1 MATVFVTGGTGL
13 IGSNICAQLRERGDR
28 VRALAR
34 RGSEI
39 APLQALG
46 VEIVDGDISDGASV
60 LRAAQGCDAVI
71 HSAAVLG
78 GVSQDPTEHARVNT
92 GGVGNVLDAA
102 EKLGMRKV
110 VTLGTTTYF
119 DFKTKSL
126 TETSP
131 VDPNASSDPYTQ
143 TKRAAYLEAIRR
155 AENGLDVSVIIPG
168 GTFGPAPCVQRSMEA
183 PSFNLRLL
191 LALKGELAQATA
203 FPIPWSFASDVAFAS
218 VAALDRGVR
227 GETYLAFASNADV
240 CTMAEFLNRGCER
253 AGIAHRVRDLTAA
266 VLDASPELQK
276 QVGPSMVA
284 LAHQK
289 FPVPYFDNTR
299 TRERLGYAPKGLDA
313 ALGETVEWLRK
324 HFGDQIP
331 R

>member
-1 MATVFVTGGTGL
+1 MATLFVTGATGL
-13 IGSNICAQLRERGDR
+13 IGSNICEQLRARGDR

-46 VEIVDGDISDGASV
+46 VEIVDGDIADAASV
-60 LRAAQGCDAVI
+60 LRASSGCEAVV

-78 GVSQDPTEHARVNT
+78 GVTQDPNEHLRVNT

-102 EKLGMRKV
+102 ERHGMRKV

-119 DFKTKSL
+119 DFKTRPL

-131 VDPNASSDPYTQ
+131 VDPDASSDPYTQ
-143 TKRAAYLEAIRR
+143 TKRAAYLEALSR
-155 AENGLDVSVIIPG
+155 AEQGLDVCVVIPG
-168 GTFGPAPCVQRSMEA
+168 GTFGPAPCVQRAMEA

-191 LALKGELAQATA
+191 LALKGELDRATA
-203 FPIPWSFASDVAFAS
+203 FPIPWSYAADVAAAA

-227 GETYLAFASNADV
+227 GETYLAFASNEDV
-240 CTMAEFLNRGCER
+240 CTMGEFLNRGCAI
-253 AGIAHRVRDLTAA
+253 AGVDHRVLDLTAEM
-266 VLDASPELQK
+266 LDASPELRA

-289 FPVPYFDNTR
+289 FPVPFFDNRR
-299 TRERLGYAPKGLDA
+299 TVERLGFAPKRLDD
-313 ALGETVEWLRK
+313 ALVETVAWLRK
-324 HFGDQIP
+324 HVWH
-331 R
+331 

>member
-13 IGSNICAQLRERGDR
+13 IGSNICEQLRARGDR

-34 RGSEI
+34 PGSEI
-39 APLQALG
+39 GPLRELG
-46 VEIVDGDISDGASV
+46 VEVVDGDISDAASV
-60 LRAAQGCDAVI
+60 LRASQGCDSAI

-78 GVSQDPTEHARVNT
+78 GVSQDPAEHLRVNT

-102 EKLGMRKV
+102 QKHGMRKV

-119 DFKTKSL
+119 DFKTRPL

-131 VDPNASSDPYTQ
+131 VDPDASSDPYTQ

-155 AENGLDVSVIIPG
+155 ADAGLDVSVVIPG
-168 GTFGPAPCVQRSMEA
+168 GTFGPAPCVQRAMEA

-191 LALKGELAQATA
+191 LALTGELKQATA
-203 FPIPWSFASDVAFAS
+203 FPIPWSYSVDVAAAS

-227 GETYLAFASNADV
+227 GETYLAFASNDDV
-240 CTMAEFLNRGCER
+240 CTMGEFLNRGCAM
-253 AGIAHRVRDLTAA
+253 AGVDHRVVDLTAA
-266 VLDASPELQK
+266 MLDASPELRA

-289 FPVPYFDNTR
+289 FPEPYFDNALTR
-299 TRERLGYAPKGLDA
+299 KRLGYAPLGLDA
-313 ALGETVEWLRK
+313 ALAETIEWLRR
-324 HFGDQIP
+324 HVW
-331 R
+331 RA

>member
-1 MATVFVTGGTGL
+1 MATIFVTGGTGL
-13 IGSNICAQLRERGDR
+13 IGSNICAQLRRRGDR

-46 VEIVDGDISDGASV
+46 VEIVDGDISDAESV
-60 LRAAQGCDAVI
+60 LRAAAGCDAAI

-78 GVSQDPTEHARVNT
+78 GVTQDPTEHLRVNT
-92 GGVGNVLDAA
+92 GGVGNVLEAA
-102 EKLGMRKV
+102 AKHGMRKV

-119 DFKTKSL
+119 DFKTKPL

-131 VDPNASSDPYTQ
+131 VDPDASSDPYTQ

-155 AENGLDVSVIIPG
+155 AEAGLDVSVIIPG
-168 GTFGPAPCVQRSMEA
+168 GTFGPAPCIQRSMEA

-203 FPIPWSFASDVAFAS
+203 FPIPWSFASDVAAAS
-218 VAALDRGVR
+218 VAALDRGLR

-240 CTMAEFLNRGCER
+240 CTMAEFLNRGCAM
-253 AGIAHRVRDLTAA
+253 AGVAHRVVDLTAA
-266 VLDASPELQK
+266 MLDASPALQK

-289 FPVPYFDNTR
+289 FPEPYFDNR
-299 TRERLGYAPKGLDA
+299 LTRERLGYAPKGLDA
-313 ALGETVEWLRK
+313 ALAETVAWLRE
-324 HFGDQIP
+324 HVW

>member
-13 IGSNICAQLRERGDR
+13 IGSNICEQLRARGDR

-34 RGSEI
+34 PGSEVG
-39 APLQALG
+39 PLRALG
-46 VEIVDGDISDGASV
+46 VEIVDGDISEAASV
-60 LRAAQGCDAVI
+60 LRAAQGCDSVV

-78 GVSQDPTEHARVNT
+78 GASQDPNEHLRVNT

-102 EKLGMRKV
+102 EKLAMRKV

-119 DFKTKSL
+119 DFKTRPL
-126 TETSP
+126 TEKSP
-131 VDPNASSDPYTQ
+131 VDANASSDPYTQ
-143 TKRAAYLEAIRR
+143 TKRAAYLEAIKR
-155 AENGLDVSVIIPG
+155 ADAGLDVSVIIPG
-168 GTFGPAPCVQRSMEA
+168 GTFGPAPCVQRAMEA

-203 FPIPWSFASDVAFAS
+203 FPIPWSYAADVAAAS

-227 GETYLAFASNADV
+227 GETYLAFASSEDV
-240 CTMAEFLNRGCER
+240 RTMGEFLNRACAM
-253 AGIAHRVRDLTAA
+253 AGVAHRVLDIDAA
-266 VLDASPELQK
+266 MLDASAELRA

-289 FPVPYFDNTR
+289 FPEPYFDNSM
-299 TRERLGYAPKGLDA
+299 TRERLGYTPKSLDA
-313 ALGETVEWLRK
+313 ALSETIGWLRRNVW
-324 HFGDQIP
+324 G
-331 R
+331 

>member
-13 IGSNICAQLRERGDR
+13 IGSNICEQLRARGDR
-28 VRALAR
+28 VHALTR
-34 RGSEI
+34 PGSETG
-39 APLQALG
+39 PLRALG
-46 VEIVDGDISDGASV
+46 VEIVDGDISDAGSV
-60 LRAAQGCDAVI
+60 LRAAQGCDSAI

-78 GVSQDPTEHARVNT
+78 GVSQDPNEHLRVNT

-119 DFKTKSL
+119 DFKTRPL
-126 TETSP
+126 TEKSP

-143 TKRAAYLEAIRR
+143 TKRAAYLEAMKR
-155 AENGLDVSVIIPG
+155 AEAGLDVSVIIPG
-168 GTFGPAPCVQRSMEA
+168 GTFGPAPCVQRAMEA

-203 FPIPWSFASDVAFAS
+203 FPIPWSYASDVAAAS
-218 VAALDRGVR
+218 IAAIDRGLR

-240 CTMAEFLNRGCER
+240 CSMGEFLNRGCAM
-253 AGIAHRVRDLTAA
+253 AGVAHRVLDIDAA
-266 VLDASPELQK
+266 MLDASAELRA

-284 LAHQK
+284 LARQR
-289 FPVPYFDNTR
+289 FPEPYFENSL
-299 TRERLGYAPKGLDA
+299 TRERLGYRPKGLDE
-313 ALGETVEWLRK
+313 ALGETIAWLRRSIW
-324 HFGDQIP
+324 H
-331 R
+331 

>member
-13 IGSNICAQLRERGDR
+13 IGSNICAQLRDRGDR

-34 RGSEI
+34 PGSEVG
-39 APLQALG
+39 PLRALG
-46 VEIVDGDISDGASV
+46 VEIVDGDVSDAASV
-60 LRAAQGCDAVI
+60 LRASQGCDSVI

-78 GVSQDPTEHARVNT
+78 GVSQDPNEHLRVNT

-102 EKLGMRKV
+102 QKHGMRKV

-119 DFKTKSL
+119 DFKTKPL
-126 TETSP
+126 TEHSP
-131 VDPNASSDPYTQ
+131 VDPDASSDPYTQ
-143 TKRAAYLEAIRR
+143 TKRAAYLEAMKR
-155 AENGLDVSVIIPG
+155 ADAGLDLCVVIPG
-168 GTFGPAPCVQRSMEA
+168 GTFGPAPCVQRAMEA

-203 FPIPWSFASDVAFAS
+203 FPIPWSFASDVAAAS

-227 GETYLAFASNADV
+227 GETYLAFASNDDV
-240 CTMAEFLNRGCER
+240 CTMGEFLNRGCAM
-253 AGIAHRVRDLTAA
+253 AGVAHRVLDLTGAM
-266 VLDASPELQK
+266 LDADAELRA

-289 FPVPYFDNTR
+289 FPEPYFENSL
-299 TRERLGYAPKGLDA
+299 TRERLGYAPKGLDE
-313 ALGETVEWLRK
+313 ALRETVVWLRR
-324 HFGDQIP
+324 HVWH
-331 R
+331 

>member
-1 MATVFVTGGTGL
+1 METVFVTGATGL
-13 IGSNICAQLRERGDR
+13 IGSNICAQLRARGDR

-34 RGSEI
+34 PGSEI
-39 APLQALG
+39 GPLRELG
-46 VEIVDGDISDGASV
+46 VEIVDGDISDAASV
-60 LRAAQGCDAVI
+60 LRAAQGCDSAI

-78 GVSQDPTEHARVNT
+78 GVSQDPNEHLRVNT

-102 EKLGMRKV
+102 QKHALRKV

-119 DFKTKSL
+119 DFKSKPL

-131 VDPNASSDPYTQ
+131 VDPDASNDPYTQ

-155 AENGLDVSVIIPG
+155 AEAGLDVSVVIPG

-191 LALKGELAQATA
+191 LALKGELAQATS
-203 FPIPWSFASDVAFAS
+203 FPIPWSYAADVAAAS
-218 VAALDRGVR
+218 VGALDRGVR
-227 GETYLAFASNADV
+227 GETYLAFASNDDV
-240 CTMAEFLNRGCER
+240 CTMAEFLNRGCAM
-253 AGIAHRVRDLTAA
+253 AGVTHRVVDLTAA
-266 VLDASPELQK
+266 MLDASPELRA

-289 FPVPYFDNTR
+289 FPVPYFDNRR

-313 ALGETVEWLRK
+313 ALAETVDWLRR
-324 HFGDQIP
+324 HVW

>member
-13 IGSNICAQLRERGDR
+13 IGSNICEQLRARGDR

-34 RGSEI
+34 PGSEVG
-39 APLQALG
+39 PLRALG
-46 VEIVDGDISDGASV
+46 VEIVDGDISEAASV
-60 LRAAQGCDAVI
+60 LRAAQGCDSVV

-78 GVSQDPTEHARVNT
+78 GASQDPNEHLRVNT

-102 EKLGMRKV
+102 EKLAMRKV

-119 DFKTKSL
+119 DFKTRPL
-126 TETSP
+126 TEKSP
-131 VDPNASSDPYTQ
+131 VDANSSSDPYTQ
-143 TKRAAYLEAIRR
+143 TKRAAYLEAIKR
-155 AENGLDVSVIIPG
+155 ADAGLDVSVIIPG
-168 GTFGPAPCVQRSMEA
+168 GTFGPAPCVQRAMEA

-203 FPIPWSFASDVAFAS
+203 FPIPWSYAADVAAAS

-227 GETYLAFASNADV
+227 GEPYLAFASNEDV
-240 CTMAEFLNRGCER
+240 RTMGEFRNRACAM
-253 AGIAHRVRDLTAA
+253 AGVAHRVLDIDAA
-266 VLDASPELQK
+266 MLDASAELRA

-289 FPVPYFDNTR
+289 FPEPYFDNSM
-299 TRERLGYAPKGLDA
+299 TRERLGYTPKSLDA
-313 ALGETVEWLRK
+313 ALSETIGWLRRNVW
-324 HFGDQIP
+324 G
-331 R
+331 